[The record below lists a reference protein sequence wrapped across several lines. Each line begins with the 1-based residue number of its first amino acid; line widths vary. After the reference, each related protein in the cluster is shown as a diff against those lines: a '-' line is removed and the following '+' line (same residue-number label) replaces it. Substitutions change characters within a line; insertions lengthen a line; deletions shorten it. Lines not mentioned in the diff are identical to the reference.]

1 VTSPL
6 KKALLTAL
14 FLFYA
19 SIADAC
25 PNLIDCSPSQPR
37 VTGIWAL
44 FTTPYFPLAMT
55 TLTAGSAM
63 WDGAQTRFGRT
74 LWQSLDS
81 AVIAG
86 VSTTVLKYSFQRA
99 RPSQNLGPNDWFS
112 GSKSQSFPSGDVSN
126 TAALVSPFMYE
137 YGSDHPM
144 VYLLGLI
151 PVIDMAARIE
161 ARGHYPTDT
170 IAGLGLGFASGW
182 AARHYFKSPFTL
194 QIIPGR
200 DWSVGL
206 SRRF

>member
-1 VTSPL
+1 MR
-6 KKALLTAL
+6 KATLSLLIL
-14 FLFYA
+14 FGAGFA
-19 SIADAC
+19 NAC

-55 TLTAGSAM
+55 TLTAGGAI
-63 WDGAQTRFGRT
+63 WDGAQSRFGRT

-86 VSTTVLKYSFQRA
+86 VSTAVLKDSFQRA
-99 RPSQNLGPNDWFS
+99 RPSQNRGPDAWFS
-112 GSKSQSFPSGDVSN
+112 GPHSASFPSGDVSN
-126 TAALVSPFMYE
+126 TAALVSPFIYE
-137 YGSDHPM
+137 YGSDHPW
-144 VYLLGLI
+144 VYLLGLV
-151 PVIDMAARIE
+151 PAADMAARIE

-170 IAGLGLGFASGW
+170 VGGLALGFASGW

>member
-1 VTSPL
+1 MKILTRPI
-6 KKALLTAL
+6 ALAIF
-14 FLFYA
+14 FLFF
-19 SIADAC
+19 DHLLWAC
-25 PNLIDCSPSQPR
+25 PNLIDCSPAHPH
-37 VTGIWAL
+37 VAGPWAL

-63 WDGAQTRFGRT
+63 WEGADSRFGLT

-86 VSTTVLKYSFQRA
+86 ISTSVLKYSFQRA
-99 RPSQNLGPNDWFS
+99 RPTESANPNDWFS
-112 GSKSQSFPSGDVSN
+112 GSNHQSFPSGDVSN
-126 TAALVSPFMYE
+126 TAALVSPFIYE
-137 YGSDHPM
+137 YGSDHPL

-151 PVIDMAARIE
+151 PAADMAARVE

-170 IAGLGLGFASGW
+170 IAGLALGLGSGW

-200 DWSVGL
+200 DWSVGI
-206 SRRF
+206 SRKF